1 MTEGM
6 YACGGAA
13 EDMAATMGDNLKG
26 DLAILESGA
35 QDMAI
40 ALSDWLMPAARGVV
54 QGVDYRYDRQVQRA
68 GRRHE
73 EYHFCASARW
83 LLLRVLCC

>member
-1 MTEGM
+1 
-6 YACGGAA
+6 
-13 EDMAATMGDNLKG
+13 MAATMGDNLKG

-54 QGVDYRYDRQVQRA
+54 QGHCRYDRQVQRA
-68 GRRHE
+68 DDGTKNTIFRI
-73 EYHFCASARW
+73 ARW
-83 LLLRVLCC
+83 RLRRVLCC